1 MKRNWGVILAVIAGL
16 LVFEIAIF
24 AGVSEL
30 TALVR
35 ATLAFAIGL
44 FVGVCFSYMD
54 GASGSRKGRRTRRLD
69 AWIAGIGGGRSES
82 TDAAGGEMDLA
93 SSQRAI
99 LQMAKQ
105 AMKRE
110 D

>member
-1 MKRNWGVILAVIAGL
+1 MIAGL

-35 ATLAFAIGL
+35 AALAFGLGL
-44 FVGVCFSYMD
+44 FVGMCFTYMD
-54 GASGSRKGRRTRRLD
+54 GASGSRKGRRARRLD
-69 AWIAGIGGGRSES
+69 TWIAGIGGGQSS
-82 TDAAGGEMDLA
+82 TREPATGEMDLA

-110 D
+110 E